1 LERGG
6 RRKIHRGEG
15 KRREEKDTEGKERG
29 GRIRYRGEGKMR
41 KEKHSEGLER
51 GGRRKIQRGRK
62 EEEGERH

>member
-1 LERGG
+1 
-6 RRKIHRGEG
+6 
-15 KRREEKDTEGKERG
+15 
-29 GRIRYRGEGKMR
+29 MR